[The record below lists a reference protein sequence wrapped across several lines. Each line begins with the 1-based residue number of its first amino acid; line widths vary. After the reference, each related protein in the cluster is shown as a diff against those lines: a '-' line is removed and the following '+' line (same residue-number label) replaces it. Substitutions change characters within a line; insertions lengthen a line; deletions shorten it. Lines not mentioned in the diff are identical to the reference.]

1 MTVIFGNLDGEHPA
15 PRGNVER
22 MVNGDD
28 TTVTGEFGSLTITRD
43 ALGWTVNY
51 APIGALPL
59 TIATG
64 SRPTVI
70 LGKEP

>member
-1 MTVIFGNLDGEHPA
+1 MTVLFGKLPGEHPA

-22 MVNGDD
+22 IVNGDD
-28 TTVTGEFGSLTITRD
+28 TTVTGEFGSLTVTRD
-43 ALGWTVNY
+43 AHGWTVNY
-51 APIGALPL
+51 APIGAPPL
-59 TIATG
+59 SLTTG